1 MRPSSESFVRR
12 VRSKLDELSSTERLL
27 ADFLLEFPGELASY
41 AGNELAQLAGVS
53 PSTVSRFIRRIGYDS
68 YEEARRHV
76 REEQEVG
83 SPLFHGS
90 SAGAAR
96 QVRSVAAHFQQ
107 SQANLAATF
116 ERLSDAT
123 MAEIARAIVG
133 APQVLIFGSRSSQAF
148 ALYLRWQIIQVLP
161 RVTAI
166 PGPGETLA
174 EYTAGLSERDC
185 VIVFG
190 TRRQTSQMARLL
202 QAAVR
207 AGAHI
212 LYISD
217 HASPDCTQAHWSLQA
232 QCRGPGPLDNHVG
245 VMALCDLLA
254 TLVIDASGAA
264 GRKRLAAVEQEHEE
278 LGDFE

>member
-12 VRSKLDELSSTERLL
+12 VRSKLDELSATERQL

-53 PSTVSRFIRRIGYDS
+53 PSTVSRFIRHIGYDS

-83 SPLFHGS
+83 SPLFQPS
-90 SAGAAR
+90 SGAAR
-96 QVRSVAAHFQQ
+96 HVRSVAAHFQQ
-107 SQANLAATF
+107 SQANLAGTF

-123 MAEIARAIVG
+123 MAEIAKAIAG
-133 APQVLIFGSRSSQAF
+133 APQVLVFGSRSSHAF
-148 ALYLRWQIIQVLP
+148 AVYLRWQIIQVLP

-174 EYTAGLSERDC
+174 EHTAGLSERDC

-190 TRRQTSQMARLL
+190 TRRQTRQMERVLD
-202 QAAVR
+202 AASR
-207 AGAHI
+207 AGARI

-217 HASPDCTQAHWSLQA
+217 QASPDYAGATWSLQC
-232 QCRGPGPLDNHVG
+232 QCRGPGSLDNHVA

-254 TLVIDASGAA
+254 TMVIDASGAA
-264 GRKRLAAVEQEHEE
+264 GRKRLAAVEQGHDE
-278 LGDFE
+278 LDDFG

>member
-1 MRPSSESFVRR
+1 MRR

-96 QVRSVAAHFQQ
+96 QVRSVTAHFQQ

-161 RVTAI
+161 RVTVI

-190 TRRQTSQMARLL
+190 TRRQTSQMDRLL

-207 AGAHI
+207 AAAPI

-217 HASPDCTQAHWSLQA
+217 HASPDCTQARWSLQA